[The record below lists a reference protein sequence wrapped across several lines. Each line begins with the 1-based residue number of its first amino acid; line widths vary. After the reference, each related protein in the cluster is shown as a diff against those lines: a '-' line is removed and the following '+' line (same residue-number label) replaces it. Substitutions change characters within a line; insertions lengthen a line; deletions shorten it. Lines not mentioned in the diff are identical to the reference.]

1 MQDEQLAQLLE
12 ALPLL
17 PGAYLMRDLRG
28 RVVYVGKAKSLRHR
42 VRQYF
47 APATTDVR
55 EFVRGL
61 KDKLSTID
69 CIVTSTEKEALL
81 LEHNL
86 IQRHLPRYNVRLTDG
101 KQFLCLRLD
110 PRAAWPRLEMTRR
123 ATDDG
128 ALYFGPYHSASAA
141 RQTLK
146 LINRHFKLRSCADR
160 AFAARTRPCL
170 QHQIKRCFGPCAL
183 EVDREMYGRQV
194 EYARLFLEG
203 RRDDLLA
210 ALGGEMRRAAEEM
223 AYERAAVLR
232 DQIAAVESTL
242 ATQRIVDFHD
252 VDQDVVGFHREGGE
266 VQIAVLEVIGGR
278 LAGKDDYHFDDQ
290 EFPDEEILSSF
301 LVQRYARAV
310 RIPDEVLLPVALTD
324 ADAIAE
330 ILSDARKSAVR
341 VLSPKRGQR
350 LAQSRLAQLNAASA
364 FDARRKDGQAVTE
377 RLASAQRRL
386 DLPTLPRRVE
396 CVDIAHLGGSHAVG
410 AISAVVDGAVDR
422 RAARTFKLRDA
433 AAGDDFGAI
442 AEVLKRRFARAAAGE
457 PGWAPPDLLVV
468 DGGRGQ
474 LARAVAVLSDLGFAD
489 QSVVALAKERGG
501 DGDASTDRIFLRGRT
516 NPLPI
521 RAETSALYLLAMA
534 RDEAHRLANSYQG
547 KLHRRAAIG
556 SALDG
561 VPGIGPKLRRA
572 LLTRLGSVARVRE
585 ASERELAEV
594 PGIGPAL
601 ARRIKEALAG
611 GS

>member
-17 PGAYLMRDLRG
+17 PGVYLMRDLRG
-28 RVVYVGKAKSLRHR
+28 RIVYVGKAKSLRHR

-47 APATTDVR
+47 APATADVR

-61 KDKLSTID
+61 KDRLSTID
-69 CIVTSTEKEALL
+69 CIVTNTEKEALL
-81 LEHNL
+81 LEHNM

-110 PRAAWPRLEMTRR
+110 PRAAWPHLETTRR
-123 ATDDG
+123 PADDG
-128 ALYFGPYHSASAA
+128 AQYFGPYHSASAA

-146 LINRHFKLRSCADR
+146 LINRHFRLRSCADR

-170 QHQIKRCFGPCAL
+170 QHQIKRCFGPCVL
-183 EVDREMYGRQV
+183 EVDREMYAGQV
-194 EYARLFLEG
+194 EYVRLFLEG

-210 ALGGEMRRAAEEM
+210 ALEREMRRAAEEM
-223 AYERAAVLR
+223 VYERAAVLR

-278 LAGKDDYHFDDQ
+278 LAGKDDYHFEDQ
-290 EFPDEEILSSF
+290 EFPDAEILSSF
-301 LVQRYARAV
+301 LVQRYARALRV
-310 RIPDEVLLPVALTD
+310 PDEVLLPVTL
-324 ADAIAE
+324 ADAGTIAE
-330 ILSDARKSAVR
+330 ILSDARKSGVR
-341 VLSPKRGQR
+341 VLCPKRGQR
-350 LAQSRLAQLNAASA
+350 LAQVRLAQLNARNS
-364 FDARRKDGQAVTE
+364 FEARRGDAQAAMQ

-386 DLPTLPRRVE
+386 DLPALPRRVE
-396 CVDIAHLGGSHAVG
+396 CVDIAHLGGSHTVG
-410 AISAVVDGAVDR
+410 AIAAVVDGAVDR
-422 RAARTFKLRDA
+422 AAARTFKLRDA
-433 AAGDDFGAI
+433 GGGDDFGAI
-442 AEVLKRRFARAAAGE
+442 AEVLKRRFTRAAAGE

-489 QSVVALAKERGG
+489 QPVVALAKERAGNEA
-501 DGDASTDRIFLRGRT
+501 ASTDRIFLRGRA
-516 NPLPI
+516 NPLPLK
-521 RAETSALYLLAMA
+521 AETSALYLLAVA

-547 KLHRRAAIG
+547 KLHRRSTIG
-556 SALDG
+556 SALDR

-572 LLTRLGSVARVRE
+572 LLTRLGSLARIRE
-585 ASERELAEV
+585 ASEHELAEV
-594 PGIGPAL
+594 PGIGPSL

-611 GS
+611 EK

>member
-1 MQDEQLAQLLE
+1 MQDEQLAHLLE
-12 ALPLL
+12 AFPPL
-17 PGAYLMRDLRG
+17 PGVYLMRDLRG
-28 RVVYVGKAKSLRHR
+28 RVVYVGKAKSLHHR

-47 APATTDVR
+47 APSTTDVR

-61 KDKLSTID
+61 KDRLATID
-69 CIVTSTEKEALL
+69 CIVTNTEKEALL

-110 PRAAWPRLEMTRR
+110 PRAAWPRLEMTRKP
-123 ATDDG
+123 ADDG
-128 ALYFGPYHSASAA
+128 ALYFGPFHAASAA

-170 QHQIKRCFGPCAL
+170 QHQIKRCSGPCVL
-183 EVDREMYGRQV
+183 PVDREMYGRQV
-194 EYARLFLEG
+194 EYVRLFLEG

-210 ALGGEMRRAAEEM
+210 ALEREMRRVADDM

-242 ATQRIVDFHD
+242 APQRIVDFRD
-252 VDQDVVGFHREGGE
+252 VDQDVVGLHREGGE

-290 EFPDEEILSSF
+290 EFPDAEVLSSF
-301 LVQRYARAV
+301 LVQRYSRALHV
-310 RIPDEVLLPVALTD
+310 PDEVLVPVTLPD
-324 ADAIAE
+324 ASAIAE

-341 VLSPKRGQR
+341 VLCPKRGQR
-350 LAQSRLAQLNAASA
+350 LAQIRLAELNARKTFEVSTGAA
-364 FDARRKDGQAVTE
+364 QAARN
-377 RLASAQRRL
+377 RLANAQRRL

-396 CVDIAHLGGSHAVG
+396 CVDVAHLGGSHTVG

-422 RAARTFKLRDA
+422 RAARTFKLREA
-433 AAGDDFGAI
+433 WEGDDFGAI
-442 AEVLKRRFARAAAGE
+442 AEVLRRRFTRAAVGE
-457 PGWAPPDLLVV
+457 EEWAPPDLLVV

-489 QSVVALAKERGG
+489 QPVVALAKERAG
-501 DGDASTDRIFLRGRT
+501 AEAAATDRIFLRDRA
-516 NPLPI
+516 NPLPLK
-521 RAETSALYLLAMA
+521 AESSALYLLAMA
-534 RDEAHRLANSYQG
+534 RDEAHRLANSYHG
-547 KLHRRAAIG
+547 KLRRRSAIG
-556 SALDG
+556 SALDR
-561 VPGIGPKLRRA
+561 VSGIGPKLRRA
-572 LLTRLGSVARVRE
+572 LLTHFGSVGRIRD
-585 ASERELAEV
+585 ASESELTAV
-594 PGIGPAL
+594 PGVGPAL
-601 ARRIKEALAG
+601 AKRIKEELAKG
-611 GS
+611 A